1 MPSFILES
9 KRLLL
14 RPPSL
19 GDVADIASLIGDWD
33 VAKNLSR
40 APFPYLPEHALD
52 FIRRQEDGRARAT
65 DFAFA
70 VTRREDGAL
79 IGMCGVHLREE
90 GFELGYWLGKPYWKK
105 GYATEATAEVLAFS
119 FRNLRA
125 ETVEAG
131 WFHDNP
137 ASGRVL
143 EKLGFRRVGSSPKPC
158 VARGEAVLCN
168 LVAMSRAAFGQRN
181 AA

>member
-9 KRLLL
+9 KRLTL
-14 RPPSL
+14 RPPQAR
-19 GDVADIASLIGDWD
+19 DVAAIVGFMEWD
-33 VAKNLSR
+33 VVKNLSS
-40 APFPYLPEHALD
+40 APHPYTEEHARTFLG
-52 FIRRQEDGRARAT
+52 RQEDGRAKGS

-70 VTRREDGAL
+70 VTRKDDDAL
-79 IGMCGVHLREE
+79 IGMCGVHLRET
-90 GFELGYWLGKPYWKK
+90 GFELGYWLGRPHWGQ
-105 GYATEATAEVLAFS
+105 GYASEAAAEVLAFA

-125 ETVEAG
+125 ENVEAG

-143 EKLGFRRVGSSPKPC
+143 EKVGFVPSGTAERDC
-158 VARGEAVLCN
+158 AARGASVLCN
-168 LVAMSRAAFGQRN
+168 LVVMSRAEFGQRQ